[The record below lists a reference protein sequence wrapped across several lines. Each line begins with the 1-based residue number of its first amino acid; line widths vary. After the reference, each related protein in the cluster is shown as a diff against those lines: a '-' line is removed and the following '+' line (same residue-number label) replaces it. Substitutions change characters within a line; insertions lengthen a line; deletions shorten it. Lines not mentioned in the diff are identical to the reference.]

1 MSPNTSHAS
10 VSPAGSRAD
19 EGTTSAL
26 GAPGL
31 HPCLEPP
38 SQRRW
43 PLGLILPRHLPQEK
57 HLGTP
62 CSLKKGP
69 VPDVPLA
76 PKLLLWWRG
85 LDPHPRTKP
94 GSQEGRSCPKDG
106 CEQTRGPL

>member
-1 MSPNTSHAS
+1 MNVPKHFPCLSFPRWKQGRRGDNLCFGS
-10 VSPAGSRAD
+10 AGS
-19 EGTTSAL
+19 TSLLGATIPTEVAL

-31 HPCLEPP
+31 IPP
-38 SQRRW
+38 W
-43 PLGLILPRHLPQEK
+43 HLPQEK

-85 LDPHPRTKP
+85 LDPHPWTKP
-94 GSQEGRSCPKDG
+94 GSQEGRSCPKD
-106 CEQTRGPL
+106 